1 MSRLLG
7 GIARFITQ
15 YPKSTFLFGILL
27 TAISIGLSLQLQI
40 KSSLTE
46 LLPQD
51 TEHVVNL
58 KEISNR
64 AGGLGYLNV
73 SVEGTALDTMKSFA
87 DSLYKRIQN
96 DPHIRYIYYKN
107 DLQFIKHHALLFLS
121 PIDLEKI
128 EKFLNEKVEKERAKM
143 NPFYVDLLADLEG
156 ETTEK
161 KDEFGDYIQFMS
173 KYAFLGREYITN
185 NDSNF
190 LVMLIKPK
198 EIAANIDHTKELVDV
213 VQAAVDDLSQQ
224 PVFKTL
230 KVRLS
235 GRYVSQLLQKQ
246 AISRDLKSTAAISA
260 FLIFLVLSIFFKKR
274 RTFIIIGIPL
284 VMGLAW
290 TFGLTYLVVGE
301 LNLITTFL
309 VAILL
314 GLGINFGIHFFK
326 RYLEFRETQP
336 PAEAVIS
343 MYSSSVG
350 VGSITA
356 SLTTAAAFFSL
367 IFTQFR
373 GFNQFG
379 IIAGIGSVLTLVAYF
394 LIFPSIIMIYEKY
407 YPIKNTRTHLFPRI
421 YFAEKLIGHQVGI
434 RMSFYTLVVLGL
446 IFSFS
451 IQFIQFEYDFNRL
464 GTETYEDAQLRS
476 RINNLFDASL
486 SPTIVMVDS
495 PEKERQVVQAVKEFI
510 SKGSETIVT
519 VRDLNSIVP
528 TEQPQKI
535 QIIQRIKKITEDKL
549 FTFLEGDK
557 KKLFDQFSEYLNVAP
572 ITVEMLPSYLTN
584 NFKGQINPDD
594 RFVLI
599 YPGIELSN
607 GKQVMKYAKEL
618 SQITVNGEP
627 LRACSE
633 SLILA
638 DILRLISRDGTI
650 AILVTLFTI
659 LALLWLHFKKFRTM
673 WLTSLPILLGTLA
686 LLGIMGIFGIK
697 FNFINI
703 VALPIILGIGVDNSV
718 HFYHR
723 YKEDHS
729 LWHAFYHT
737 GMAMFLTTLTTTIG
751 FGSLIFAQHRGLKT
765 LGVVAVLGL
774 FLNLLTT
781 FIILPILI
789 KLNSHH
795 SFRILF
801 SSNHKAKIP
810 TPKNVAEVTI
820 QTEETSGK

>member
-7 GIARFITQ
+7 GIARILTKFPIT
-15 YPKSTFLFGILL
+15 TFLIGVLL
-27 TAISIGLSLQLQI
+27 TIISIWLALKLEI
-40 KSSLTE
+40 KSNLTE

-73 SVEGTALDTMKSFA
+73 SVESTSLDTMQAFA
-87 DSLYKRIQN
+87 DSLYNRIKN
-96 DPHIRYIYYKN
+96 ESHIRYIYYKN
-107 DLQFIKHHALLFLS
+107 DLQFIQKHALLFLS
-121 PIDLEKI
+121 PADLEKI
-128 EKFLNEKVEKERAKM
+128 EKFLNEKVEAERAKM
-143 NPFYVDLLADLEG
+143 NPFYVDLLADLEPDSA
-156 ETTEK
+156 K
-161 KDEFGDYIQFMS
+161 KDDLGEYTRYLN
-173 KYAFLGREYITN
+173 KYAFLSREYITS
-185 NDSNF
+185 NDGNF
-190 LVMLIKPK
+190 LVMLVKPK
-198 EIAANIDHTKELVDV
+198 EIASIMDHTKALVES
-213 VQAAVDDLSQQ
+213 VQAAVDDLRKQ
-224 PVFKTL
+224 PAFADL
-230 KVRLS
+230 HVRLS
-235 GRYVSQLLQKQ
+235 GRYVSQLQQKN
-246 AISRDLKSTAAISA
+246 AISQDLKSTAALSA
-260 FLIFLVLSIFFKKR
+260 FLIFLVLSIFFRKR
-274 RTFIIIGIPL
+274 RTFFIVGIPL
-284 VMGLAW
+284 IMGLAW
-290 TFGLTYLVVGE
+290 TFGLTYLIVGE

-309 VAILL
+309 VAILT
-314 GLGINFGIHFFK
+314 GMGINFGIHFFK
-326 RYLEFRETQP
+326 RYLEFRETLP
-336 PAEAVIS
+336 PAESVIS
-343 MYSSSVG
+343 MYTSSVG

-379 IIAGIGSVLTLVAYF
+379 IIAGIGSVLTLVGYF
-394 LIFPSIIMIYEKY
+394 LIFPSIIVIYEKY
-407 YPIKNTRTHLFPRI
+407 YPIKHSRTYLFPRI
-421 YFAEKLIGHQVGI
+421 YFAEKLIGHHIGI
-434 RMSFYTLVVLGL
+434 RVSFYSIVILSL
-446 IFSFS
+446 IFAFS
-451 IQFIQFEYDFNRL
+451 LQFIQFEYDFNRL
-464 GTETYEDAQLRS
+464 GTETPEDAQLRA

-495 PEKERQVVQAVKEFI
+495 PEKERQVVQAVREHI
-510 SKGSETIVT
+510 ARGSETIMT

-528 TEQPQKI
+528 TDQPKKI
-535 QIIQRIKKITEDKL
+535 EIIQRIKKITEDKL

-557 KKLFDQFSEYLNVAP
+557 KQLFDQFTQYLNVEP
-572 ITVEMLPSYLTN
+572 ITVEMLPPYLTN
-584 NFKGQINPDD
+584 NFKGQVNPDD

-599 YPGIELSN
+599 YPGIELAN
-607 GKQVMKYAKEL
+607 GKQVMKYAREL
-618 SQITVNGEP
+618 SQIKVNGET

-638 DILRLISRDGTI
+638 DILRLIMRDGTI
-650 AILVTLFTI
+650 AILLTLLTI

-673 WLTSLPILLGTLA
+673 WLTSLPILLGSLS

-723 YKEDHS
+723 YQEDRS

-737 GMAMFLTTLTTTIG
+737 GMAMFLTTLTTIIG
-751 FGSLIFAQHRGLKT
+751 FGSLVFSQHRGLKS

-781 FIILPILI
+781 FIILPVII
-789 KLNSHH
+789 KLNTHH

-801 SSNHKAKIP
+801 SFNHKTRPQVIK
-810 TPKNVAEVTI
+810 KLAEI
-820 QTEETSGK
+820 QQTEKTTEK